1 MPGTRD
7 GFDLCR
13 EIKNNPDTSHLP
25 VILLTAKVNIES
37 QVKGLDCGADSYITK
52 PFNPNYLAANVRS
65 LLANRDRLR
74 HSLSSSTQTKGINS
88 DRLSPYDREFMDRL
102 YELMEKSLSD
112 PELNTM
118 GIAESMSISRTKLY
132 YKIKALTGDSPN
144 SFFRTYKLNRA
155 AELLQEGRY
164 NISEVADITGFS
176 SLSHFSTSFKKQFG
190 VSPSSYS

>member
-1 MPGTRD
+1 
-7 GFDLCR
+7 
-13 EIKNNPDTSHLP
+13 
-25 VILLTAKVNIES
+25 
-37 QVKGLDCGADSYITK
+37 
-52 PFNPNYLAANVRS
+52 
-65 LLANRDRLR
+65 
-74 HSLSSSTQTKGINS
+74 
-88 DRLSPYDREFMDRL
+88 
-102 YELMEKSLSD
+102 
-112 PELNTM
+112 
-118 GIAESMSISRTKLY
+118 MSISRTKLY